1 MPFAARNEDGW
12 RLCLRK
18 GGTFTHIN
26 REVFPLSDI
35 QFPNNA
41 SAKECADDLNLF
53 WDDWDR
59 AFSPTRKRRV
69 PLDWDTFHV
78 MLMTV
83 TKHGG
88 ITSTRYKEIINAL

>member
-1 MPFAARNEDGW
+1 MPFAARNDDGW

-26 REVFPLSDI
+26 DRVFPSIPI

-41 SAKECADDLNLF
+41 SAKECADDLNLH

-59 AFSPTRKRRV
+59 AYLRKRRV
-69 PLDWDTFHV
+69 PLDADTFMI

-83 TKHGG
+83 AKHGG
-88 ITSTRYKEIINAL
+88 ITKQQYREICNAL